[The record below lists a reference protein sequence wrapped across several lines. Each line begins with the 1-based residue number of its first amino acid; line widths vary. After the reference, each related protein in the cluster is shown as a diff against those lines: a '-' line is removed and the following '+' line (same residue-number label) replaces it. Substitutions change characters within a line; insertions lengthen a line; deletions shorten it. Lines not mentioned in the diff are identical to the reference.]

1 MRLDTLSE
9 GDLPVTI
16 GRYTL
21 TGILGEGGMARVFR
35 AKMEGALGFR
45 KPAAVKVVLPAMGAK
60 SEGLR
65 EQLIQEARLG
75 GLLNHPNVVQTFD
88 CGELEGFPYI
98 AMELV
103 EGCGLDDLV
112 QEAGPLP
119 PAVVLDVAIQVAR
132 GLHHAHIAASEGQQL
147 RIIHRDVKPSN
158 VLLRED
164 GVVKVMDFG
173 IAKVQM
179 EDALSTATGMT
190 KGTPSYMSPEQLA
203 AEDLDGRTDLFALGA
218 VLYYSLTGKTLFTG
232 SSLTEVM
239 LRIIQ
244 VDETLKNNGTLS
256 AVDQQVPGFG
266 AVLGRLLVKD
276 RSERYADA
284 SELEAELAV
293 LRRRYPGGDKLLS
306 GLVKRYFGESLAT
319 ARSAAASITGPSPFR
334 GQKSDEIRAEA
345 VATGPGPGPTR
356 SFPGSAAAG
365 GGKSTASSPSEV
377 PATVGMM
384 RSSSDAGWVRG
395 TVDDERPAGD
405 KPLSTQTRP
414 QFAAP
419 AKKRKRK
426 AGRTTHPE
434 RKRRRRK
441 KQSRRQ
447 AFLMGAGIALGMLL
461 AVVVVLALDRESD
474 TPEPA
479 VVEVEPTPVL
489 VEPET
494 AAVDPAAQAAADAEA
509 EAARREERR
518 LEKQARREERRQREA
533 RQEAARQEAARQEAA
548 RKEALA
554 RAAADATPAPK
565 GETAAERRRRLNEEE
580 RKARKAREGTA
591 GQGGAKGAGRT
602 VESSTPSVKD
612 GRTGTTTPNPMVT
625 RLSAEHVPVRR
636 ATMGTSKTVTVT
648 VDGPPDT
655 KVTMYW
661 GPHGGPHKTSPLAAQ
676 GSGVWKGTL
685 TIDATVAGGL
695 EYWIVVKHP
704 NATPRVV
711 ALGRQSAPHQ
721 VAVY

>member
-9 GDLPVTI
+9 RDLPVTI

-45 KPAAVKVVLPAMGAK
+45 KPAAVKVVLPAMGSK

-65 EQLIQEARLG
+65 QQLIQEARLG

-119 PAVVLDVAIQVAR
+119 PEAVLEVGLQVAR
-132 GLHHAHIAASEGQQL
+132 GLHHAHTAKHEGRDL
-147 RIIHRDVKPSN
+147 AIIHRDVKPSN

-203 AEDLDGRTDLFALGA
+203 ADGLDGRTDLFALGA
-218 VLYYSLTGKTLFTG
+218 VLFYALTGKTLFTG

-244 VDETLKNNGTLS
+244 VDETLKNLGIL
-256 AVDQQVPGFG
+256 AQVDQLIPGFG
-266 AVLGRLLVKD
+266 AVLGRLLVKNRDD
-276 RSERYADA
+276 RYRSAA
-284 SELEAELAV
+284 ELEAELSV
-293 LRRRYPGGDKLLS
+293 LRRRYPAGDKALA
-306 GLVKRYFGESLAT
+306 GLVKLHFGDQLAK
-319 ARSAAASITGPSPFR
+319 ARSAAASITGPSPFK
-334 GQKSDEIRAEA
+334 GQGSDQIRAQAAAEEA
-345 VATGPGPGPTR
+345 TPGPTR
-356 SFPGSAAAG
+356 SFPSSTGGAVAG
-365 GGKSTASSPSEV
+365 VAEV
-377 PATVGMM
+377 PRTVGMM
-384 RSSSDAGWVRG
+384 KGTGPGGDWVRG
-395 TVDDERPAGD
+395 TVDDGDPASDLPAGI
-405 KPLSTQTRP
+405 QTRP
-414 QFAAP
+414 QFPSSRQDP
-419 AKKRKRK
+419 AL
-426 AGRTTHPE
+426 RTTRPG
-434 RKRRRRK
+434 RKRRRK
-441 KQSRRQ
+441 KRNNRRQ
-447 AFLMGAGIALGMLL
+447 AFMMGAGIGLGLLL
-461 AVVVVLALDRESD
+461 AVVVVLALDKRGA
-474 TPEPA
+474 PEPPPA
-479 VVEVEPTPVL
+479 EDP
-489 VEPET
+489 T
-494 AAVDPAAQAAADAEA
+494 AAAEDPSTQDDAAALVGSVADNAAAAKA
-509 EAARREERR
+509 EAAKKEAER
-518 LEKQARREERRQREA
+518 KEA
-533 RQEAARQEAARQEAA
+533 LKKEAARKEAARKDTAREEAARKEAA

-554 RAAADATPAPK
+554 RAAAEADNPK
-565 GETAAERRRRLNEEE
+565 TESDAERRRREAAEARE
-580 RKARKAREGTA
+580 ARKEAEGA
-591 GQGGAKGAGRT
+591 ASKGSKGAKGEVDRR
-602 VESSTPSVKD
+602 SD
-612 GRTGTTTPNPMVT
+612 GRTGDGSDTPAAAA

-636 ATMGTSKTVTVT
+636 ATMGTSKTVTVS

-655 KVTMYW
+655 RVTMYW
-661 GPHGGPHKTSPLAAQ
+661 GPKGGPHKTTALTAQ

-685 TIDATVAGGL
+685 TIDASVAAGL
-695 EYWIVVKHP
+695 EYWIVVKH
-704 NATPRVV
+704 AATTPRVV
-711 ALGRQSAPHQ
+711 ALGRQSAPHS